1 MVDLLDKMEDC
12 HLNGAEMLRVNEQLF
27 AKLADLQDKERTS
40 EEALNATK
48 TDNLD
53 LQDQVNRLTQEL
65 RRSER

>member
-12 HLNGAEMLRVNEQLF
+12 HLNGAEMRRVNEQLF
-27 AKLADLQDKERTS
+27 AKLGDLQDKERTS

>member
-1 MVDLLDKMEDC
+1 MR
-12 HLNGAEMLRVNEQLF
+12 RVNKQLF
-27 AKLADLQDKERTS
+27 ADLADLQDKERTS

>member
-1 MVDLLDKMEDC
+1 MVDLLDKMEYC
-12 HLNGAEMLRVNEQLF
+12 HPNGAEIRRVNEQLF

-53 LQDQVNRLTQEL
+53 LQDQVNRLTKEL
-65 RRSER
+65 RRSET